1 MDNKKY
7 YFQWNISSI
16 INDSLK
22 FKKVFKFID
31 IYVKK
36 YIYKHYFQSNTSI
49 DVHLSLVLIF
59 PHLSMEKE
67 MK

>member
-31 IYVKK
+31 IY
-36 YIYKHYFQSNTSI
+36 
-49 DVHLSLVLIF
+49 
-59 PHLSMEKE
+59 M
-67 MK
+67 